1 MATRPNVRLLRVAL
15 LLVVLVA
22 IAGCGGGDESAD
34 SGANAEGAKVFADAG
49 CGDCHTLGAAS
60 TTGTV
65 GPSLDST
72 SLTADRIAEQV
83 RRGGNGMPSFE
94 SKLSDEQIAAVA
106 DFVDGAS
113 DGSGNVAGTF
123 EPDETALEDC
133 GTGANTCLEQA
144 FGNIAH
150 ADGAKPAIAELEKRM
165 ASDAAVLADC
175 HRIVHSIGAA
185 TLARHDGNVAKA
197 FVEGSAVCGSGFY
210 HGLIERAFVGVPD
223 EELGLAVAANRICED
238 EEIRR
243 VGFVSYQCVHG
254 LGHGLMLHTRYD
266 LPKSL
271 RVCDALK
278 AEFDQVSCTG
288 GVFME
293 NANASYGTTSKWLK
307 DDDLIY
313 PCNEV
318 ATRHKYY
325 CYLLVTSRILPAVG
339 GSLERTAKVCR
350 QSEDGWVEE
359 CFESFG
365 RDASGIAKQNGARIL
380 PLCRLAGANEID
392 CIYGAARDIANNDAD
407 GVRAA
412 RFCERVPASAR
423 ARCFEGVGTILG
435 GLHTYADERRAA
447 CAAVTTRYL
456 ADCTRG
462 AGVPG

>member
-1 MATRPNVRLLRVAL
+1 MRPFRAL
-15 LLVVLVA
+15 ALAVLA
-22 IAGCGGGDESAD
+22 LALAGCGGGEEGDN
-34 SGANAEGAKVFADAG
+34 GAGAEVFADAG
-49 CGDCHTLGAAS
+49 CGDCHELADAGS
-60 TTGTV
+60 TGKV
-65 GPSLDST
+65 GPSLDAT
-72 SLTADRIAEQV
+72 SLTASRIARQV

-94 SKLSDEQIAAVA
+94 SSLNDDEIAAVA
-106 DFVDGAS
+106 DYVAGAS
-113 DGSGNVAGTF
+113 AASGNVAGTF
-123 EPDETALEDC
+123 EPDETELEDC
-133 GTGANTCLEQA
+133 EAGDNSCLEQA
-144 FGNIAH
+144 FGNAAH
-150 ADGAKPAIAELEKRM
+150 AEGAKVAIAELESRM

-185 TLARHDGNVAKA
+185 TLARYDGNVAKA
-197 FVEGSAVCGSGFY
+197 FVEGSAACGSGFY

-223 EELGLAVAANRICED
+223 EELGLALAANRICED

-243 VGFVSYQCVHG
+243 VGFVAYQCVHG
-254 LGHGLMLHTRYD
+254 LGHGLMLHTGYD

-293 NANASYGTTSKWLK
+293 NANASYGTTSEWLK

-339 GSLERTAKVCR
+339 GSLERTAEVCR
-350 QSEDGWVEE
+350 QSEAGWVEE

-365 RDASGIAKQNGARIL
+365 RDASGIAKQNGDEIL
-380 PLCRLAGANEID
+380 PLCRLAGANETD
-392 CIYGAARDIANNDAD
+392 CIYGAARDIANNDAN
-407 GVRAA
+407 GKRAA
-412 RFCERVPASAR
+412 RFCDKVRASAR
-423 ARCFEGVGTILG
+423 AHCFEGVGTILG

-447 CAAVTTRYL
+447 CAALTTRYL
-456 ADCTRG
+456 ADCARG
-462 AGVPG
+462 AGLG